1 MDWHF
6 NTILLQHCKSS
17 YSWWQYLFLWK
28 TFAITYILVVKKVL
42 TCITN
47 SGIECSKQQCTSK
60 PKLKH
65 LKVSLILS
73 RCVFPHSVLWEALL
87 VPLDESSESKYKEII
102 SASNICYSLSLFLS
116 YTIYLCSCR
125 RSSLA
130 PFLSARTVSTSTF
143 DLREDVLLSLNCNL
157 PEALAKTFPC
167 PTHIFFYLLTSEK
180 LCGH

>member
-1 MDWHF
+1 M
-6 NTILLQHCKSS
+6 
-17 YSWWQYLFLWK
+17 
-28 TFAITYILVVKKVL
+28 
-42 TCITN
+42 
-47 SGIECSKQQCTSK
+47 
-60 PKLKH
+60 
-65 LKVSLILS
+65 
-73 RCVFPHSVLWEALL
+73 
-87 VPLDESSESKYKEII
+87 PLDESSESTYKEII

-167 PTHIFFYLLTSEK
+167 PTHIFFFIFSLQKNCVVTRGISIKCKLPGNGTVSASLILTEQSNF
-180 LCGH
+180 